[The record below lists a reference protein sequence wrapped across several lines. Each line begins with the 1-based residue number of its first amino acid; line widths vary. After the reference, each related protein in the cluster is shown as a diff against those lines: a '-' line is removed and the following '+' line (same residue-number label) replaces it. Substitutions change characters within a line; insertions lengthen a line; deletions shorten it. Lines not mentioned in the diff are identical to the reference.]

1 MKRRLFWKILLGFW
15 VTFALT
21 VEALWLIVIVL
32 RPAPS
37 DTTRALAH
45 ISLAAAT
52 SAIRAGGEPLLHQV
66 MSRWP
71 VDERG
76 RLTVQSWR
84 PGDAIQTDINK
95 GAISERVRSP
105 TGNDYLV
112 RYKVSRFAGY
122 GHGPFDFP
130 REIGVIAI
138 IGGLGFSAMLAWYL
152 TRPIARFRQ
161 GFRQLAVGDFSA
173 RLRPIMGRRKDEI
186 ADLAQDFDAMAIHLE
201 QLVAAR
207 DKLLS
212 DVSHELRS
220 PLARLQLAI
229 GLARQDPARLPP
241 ALERIS
247 LEAQRLDELVG
258 ELLTLSKLES
268 QVGNGEEYFDLGIVV
283 ASVVEDARFEA
294 SGNGIGIALRKQA
307 EELLVTGSGRLVAR
321 ALENVVRNALRF
333 SRAGQTVWISLVR
346 DCGNFIVSIEDEGPG
361 APAEIIPNLFEAF
374 VRAMPDGQGFGLGL
388 AIAQRAI
395 NAHGGTI
402 VARNR
407 APHGLSV
414 AISLPAAPMPSV

>member
-1 MKRRLFWKILLGFW
+1 
-15 VTFALT
+15 
-21 VEALWLIVIVL
+21 
-32 RPAPS
+32 
-37 DTTRALAH
+37 
-45 ISLAAAT
+45 
-52 SAIRAGGEPLLHQV
+52 
-66 MSRWP
+66 
-71 VDERG
+71 
-76 RLTVQSWR
+76 
-84 PGDAIQTDINK
+84 
-95 GAISERVRSP
+95 
-105 TGNDYLV
+105 
-112 RYKVSRFAGY
+112 
-122 GHGPFDFP
+122 
-130 REIGVIAI
+130 
-138 IGGLGFSAMLAWYL
+138 
-152 TRPIARFRQ
+152 
-161 GFRQLAVGDFSA
+161 
-173 RLRPIMGRRKDEI
+173 MGRRKDEI
-186 ADLAQDFDAMAIHLE
+186 ADLAQDFDAMAMHLE

-268 QVGNGEEYFDLGIVV
+268 QVGDGEEYFDLGVVV

-294 SGNGIGIALRKQA
+294 SGNGIGIALKKQA

-333 SRAGQTVWISLVR
+333 SRAGQTIWISLVR
-346 DCGNFIVSIEDEGPG
+346 DCGNFIVSIEDEGLG
-361 APAEIIPNLFEAF
+361 APAEVIPNLFDAF

-407 APHGLSV
+407 DPSGLLV
-414 AISLPAAPMPSV
+414 AISLPAAPLPGA